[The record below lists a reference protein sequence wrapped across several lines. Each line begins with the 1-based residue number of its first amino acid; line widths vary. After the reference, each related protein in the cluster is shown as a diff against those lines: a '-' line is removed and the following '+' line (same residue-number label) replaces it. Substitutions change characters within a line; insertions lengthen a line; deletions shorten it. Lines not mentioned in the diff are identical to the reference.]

1 MRTKVNIELI
11 DKDSGLVKKRYETH
25 NEVTDATYRTIINN
39 IKPSKSYTEYVFS
52 TNESIGNLY
61 FGNRDTDASIN
72 NLACNYAKESGKD
85 YEYINDLY
93 TQIVGPSY
101 TSLQRFT
108 DRIEATYVFNS
119 DVKIP
124 EFDTFG
130 KGYKSSRMGLSA
142 TGVYN
147 SNIRDLT
154 WFYGMY
160 DVKQG
165 LYWGVRR
172 VETDYFDE
180 IAQEYRT
187 YDGYYIFT
195 FKLGPDGSVIDRD
208 DSPSDFIQWQGS
220 YNWPAQYCCGISKEH
235 GLYSLEGKDGKLYMY
250 KWNKIYTDAN
260 GRDIF
265 SVVSTDVYDYVPYE
279 NTFEFTHVD
288 SSNTGRNYSRT
299 MYDVNINGKNIIVL
313 GKYYIIIEGSSYYA
327 ISNVNMVFC
336 SELESY
342 ILVGK
347 QSDYNKFTIAP
358 LVVTDISF
366 GKIYTKF
373 VDYSRIINISGVA
386 YQSNEDSYNDYNNG
400 SRLYTFNND
409 KTMYMITST
418 TNSIDSVGNVQV
430 LSVPSIN
437 MFDNTYGV
445 KTVIPLDT
453 RINKEDNVLII
464 KYITYF

>member
-1 MRTKVNIELI
+1 MRTEVNIELI
-11 DKDSGLVKKRYETH
+11 DKDSGLVKERYETH

-39 IKPSKSYTEYVFS
+39 IKPSKSYTESAFK

-61 FGNRDTDASIN
+61 FGNRDTDAGIN
-72 NLACNYAKESGKD
+72 NLACNYAKESGTE

-93 TQIVGPSY
+93 TKSVAPSY

-130 KGYKSSRMGLSA
+130 KGYVSNRMDLSA
-142 TGVYN
+142 TAV
-147 SNIRDLT
+147 SNNTIRDLT
-154 WFYGMY
+154 WLYGMY

-172 VETDYFDE
+172 SEVDYFDE
-180 IAQEYRT
+180 IEQEYRT
-187 YDGYYIFT
+187 YDGYFIFT
-195 FKLGPDGSVIDRD
+195 FKLGPDGNVIDRD
-208 DSPSDFIQWQGS
+208 DTPLGFAGWQAA

-235 GLYSLEGKDGKLYMY
+235 ELYSLQGKDGKLYMY
-250 KWNKIYTDAN
+250 KWDIINTDAH
-260 GRDIF
+260 GRPLF
-265 SVVSTDVYDYVPYE
+265 GVLSSNVYEYIPYE
-279 NTFEFTHVD
+279 NTIEFEHVEG
-288 SSNTGRNYSRT
+288 SNIESNHRRT

-313 GKYYIIIEGSSYYA
+313 GDIYIVIEGSSYYA
-327 ISNVNMVFC
+327 IRASNMVFC
-336 SELESY
+336 SELDSY
-342 ILVGK
+342 ILAGKVG
-347 QSDYNKFTIAP
+347 DGYTFGIRP
-358 LVVTDISF
+358 LIVTDISF

-386 YQSNEDSYNDYNNG
+386 YQSNEDSYNDVNNG

-418 TNSIDSVGNVQV
+418 TNSVNSVGNVQL
-430 LSVPSIN
+430 LSVPSIDKFN
-437 MFDNTYGV
+437 TTYGV